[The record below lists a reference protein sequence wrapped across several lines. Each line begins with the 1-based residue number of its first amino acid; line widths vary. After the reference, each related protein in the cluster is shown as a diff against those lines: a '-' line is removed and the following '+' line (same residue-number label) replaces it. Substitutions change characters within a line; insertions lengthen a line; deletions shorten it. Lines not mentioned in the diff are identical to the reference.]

1 MARYEELR
9 QRQVAYL
16 GQIMPEHVQR
26 LRWPAERLRHERT
39 TRLRDLL
46 RVAKASSPWHRER
59 LAGVDPDTFTEDDL
73 PAIPAMTKDDLMA
86 NWDGIVSEP
95 SLGLELAER
104 HVAGLTAD
112 TYLLDEF
119 HAVASGGSTGR
130 RGIFAFGFRPW
141 AEAYAG
147 FLRHSAWDRATT
159 PEVAALPSTVA
170 MVAAQHASHM
180 TSSMVQTFSSPAIQ
194 VETFPVTQPLDQTVA
209 GLNRFQPT
217 TVISYPSTLAVL
229 AAEAREGRLRIS
241 PRRICSTSEPLL
253 AHVRQAVETTFR
265 APVANIYGTSEVGP
279 VGVGCWRGPGMHL
292 CDDLVVVEPVDETG
306 RPVPPGTRSD
316 KVYLTGISNPTL
328 PLLRMELSDQL
339 TLLDRP
345 CPCGSAH
352 QLVADVESRQED
364 LFAYSDGV
372 VVHPLV
378 FAEVL
383 VRRAWI
389 VEYQVRQTP
398 TGAEV
403 LAVGT
408 PGDPA
413 ATGRAIA
420 AGLARVGLPSPS
432 VAVRVVDRLERQ
444 PSGKL
449 RRFLPLAAA
458 GQVRPAHASP
468 GTRGATG

>member
-9 QRQVAYL
+9 QRQVACL

-26 LRWPAERLRHERT
+26 LRWPAERLRRERT
-39 TRLRDLL
+39 ARLRDLL

-59 LAGVDPDTFTEDDL
+59 LAGVDPDRFTEGDL

-86 NWDGIVSEP
+86 HWDGIVTEP
-95 SLGLELAER
+95 RLRLELAER
-104 HVAGLTAD
+104 HVASLTAD
-112 TYLLDEF
+112 AYLLDEF

-130 RGIFAFGFRPW
+130 RGIFAFGFRSW

-147 FLRHSAWDRATT
+147 FMRHSVWDRATT
-159 PEVAALPSTVA
+159 PEIAALPPSIA

-180 TSSMVQTFSSPAIQ
+180 TSSMGQTFSNPAIKI
-194 VETFPVTQPLDQTVA
+194 ERFPVTSPVDRIVA

-217 TVISYPSTLAVL
+217 GMLAYPSALAIL

-241 PRRICSTSEPLL
+241 PRRIMSTSEPLM
-253 AHVRQAVETTFR
+253 AHVRQAVEETFG
-265 APVANIYGTSEVGP
+265 APIANMYGTSEVGP

-292 CDDLVVVEPVDETG
+292 PDDLVIVEPVDAAG

-316 KVYLTGISNPTL
+316 KVYVTGISNPTL
-328 PLLRMELSDQL
+328 PLIRMELTDQV
-339 TLLDRP
+339 TFLDGR

-364 LFAYSDGV
+364 LFTYPDGV

-383 VRRAWI
+383 VRQAWV

-398 TGAEV
+398 AGAEV

-420 AGLARVGLPSPS
+420 VGLARVGLPSPS
-432 VAVRVVDRLERQ
+432 VEVRVVDRLERQ
-444 PSGKL
+444 ATGKM
-449 RRFLPLAAA
+449 RRFLPLAGA
-458 GQVRPAHASP
+458 AHAAP
-468 GTRGATG
+468 RAPGATG